1 MPLSAHRHKILKLQT
16 QKQNMEKNQEM
27 IVEEGEYNLIAN
39 TDKDFKITHLVL
51 KSSNGSKR
59 VWSVEELT
67 EKDVS
72 FKIEK
77 FS

>member
-1 MPLSAHRHKILKLQT
+1 MDK
-16 QKQNMEKNQEM
+16 EQEM
-27 IVEEGEYNLIAN
+27 IVEQGEYNLIAN

-51 KSSNGSKR
+51 KAQNGSKR
-59 VWSVEELT
+59 VWKVEELT
-67 EKDVS
+67 EKEVS

>member
-1 MPLSAHRHKILKLQT
+1 
-16 QKQNMEKNQEM
+16 MEKNQEM
-27 IVEEGEYNLIAN
+27 IVESGEYNLIAN

-51 KSSNGSKR
+51 KAENGSKR
-59 VWSVEELT
+59 VWRVEELT
-67 EKDVS
+67 EKDIS

>member
-1 MPLSAHRHKILKLQT
+1 
-16 QKQNMEKNQEM
+16 MEKDQEM
-27 IVEEGEYNLIAN
+27 IVESGEYNLIAN

-51 KSSNGSKR
+51 KAENGSKR
-59 VWSVEELT
+59 VWRVEELT

-77 FS
+77 FA

>member
-1 MPLSAHRHKILKLQT
+1 
-16 QKQNMEKNQEM
+16 MEKEQEM
-27 IVEEGEYNLIAN
+27 IVEQGEYHLIAN

-51 KSSNGSKR
+51 KAQNGSKR
-59 VWSVEELT
+59 VWKVHELT

-77 FS
+77 FA

>member
-1 MPLSAHRHKILKLQT
+1 
-16 QKQNMEKNQEM
+16 MERDQEM
-27 IVEEGEYNLIAN
+27 IVEDGTYNLIAN

-51 KSSNGSKR
+51 NASNGSKR
-59 VWSVEELT
+59 VWRVEELT
-67 EKDVS
+67 EKEVS

>member
-1 MPLSAHRHKILKLQT
+1 MKK
-16 QKQNMEKNQEM
+16 EQEL
-27 IVEEGEYNLIAN
+27 IVEQGEYNLVAN

-51 KSSNGSKR
+51 KADNGSKR
-59 VWSVEELT
+59 VWRVEELT

>member
-1 MPLSAHRHKILKLQT
+1 M
-16 QKQNMEKNQEM
+16 EM
-27 IVEEGEYNLIAN
+27 IVEEGTYNLIAN
-39 TDKDFKITHLVL
+39 TDKNFQITHLVL
-51 KSSNGSKR
+51 KASNGSKR
-59 VWSVEELT
+59 VWRVEELT

>member
-1 MPLSAHRHKILKLQT
+1 
-16 QKQNMEKNQEM
+16 M
-27 IVEEGEYNLIAN
+27 IVEQGEYNLIAN

-51 KSSNGSKR
+51 KAQNGSKR
-59 VWSVEELT
+59 VWKVEELT
-67 EKDVS
+67 EKEVS

>member
-1 MPLSAHRHKILKLQT
+1 
-16 QKQNMEKNQEM
+16 MEKEQDL
-27 IVEEGEYNLIAN
+27 IVEQGEYNLIAN
-39 TDKDFKITHLVL
+39 TDKDFKITHLIL

-59 VWSVEELT
+59 VWKVEELT
-67 EKDVS
+67 EKEVS